1 MGSENNKFNFKDKLS
16 LTVPFMAS
24 ASNSKS
30 NQVSVS
36 QPPPPPFHDP
46 AMNNQTC
53 FGTVHAAASSSSF
66 PPPENFMNKDNVNA
80 EAYDVGELD
89 QAFLHFLNLQAQD
102 PSSSQDQQNYGMRLP
117 NTLNMFPSEP
127 MHVNPS
133 PTARS
138 SSPSMELSNPKNKAL
153 LASALASEP
162 LKLEGSGSGCESRR
176 SSTSSGGGR
185 DESGTLNAKTLRR
198 LAQNRE
204 AARKCRIRKKA
215 YIQQLEA
222 SRIKLIQLEQQ
233 VELAQARGVRI
244 TENGNVVGVGHGH
257 PLSLTKIT
265 PEGAAFD
272 VEYAR
277 WIEEEHRIICQL
289 RNAVDDLMLSENEL
303 KRYVD
308 ACFAHYAQMTH
319 LNSMVAKSD
328 VLHLVSGM
336 CWTPVERCFIWI
348 GGFRP
353 SHLLKVIMSQL
364 ELLTEQQMLGMIALQ
379 QSTQEAE
386 EALSQG
392 METLHHTISDIISS
406 DVLFYPSNLASC
418 MAQMAGAITN
428 LYTLETFVR
437 QADNLRIQTIQ
448 RLYHILTVVQ
458 VARCFLIIT
467 DFFHR
472 LRTLSALWLGRPRQ
486 G

>member
-1 MGSENNKFNFKDKLS
+1 
-16 LTVPFMAS
+16 
-24 ASNSKS
+24 
-30 NQVSVS
+30 
-36 QPPPPPFHDP
+36 
-46 AMNNQTC
+46 MNNQTC
-53 FGTVHAAASSSSF
+53 FGAVQAAGPSSF
-66 PPPENFMNKDNVNA
+66 AHPENLMNKDNVNA

-153 LASALASEP
+153 LASAFASEP
-162 LKLEGSGSGCESRR
+162 LKLEGSGSGSESRR

-185 DESGTLNAKTLRR
+185 DESGTLNA
-198 LAQNRE
+198 
-204 AARKCRIRKKA
+204 KA

-233 VELAQARGVRI
+233 VELAQARVQ
-244 TENGNVVGVGHGH
+244 
-257 PLSLTKIT
+257 
-265 PEGAAFD
+265 GAAFD

-308 ACFAHYAQMTH
+308 ACFAHYAQITH

-448 RLYHILTVVQ
+448 RLYYILTVVQ

>member
-16 LTVPFMAS
+16 LRVPFMAT

-36 QPPPPPFHDP
+36 QPPPPPSFHDP

-102 PSSSQDQQNYGMRLP
+102 PSSSQDQQ
-117 NTLNMFPSEP
+117 
-127 MHVNPS
+127 
-133 PTARS
+133 
-138 SSPSMELSNPKNKAL
+138 
-153 LASALASEP
+153 
-162 LKLEGSGSGCESRR
+162 
-176 SSTSSGGGR
+176 
-185 DESGTLNAKTLRR
+185 
-198 LAQNRE
+198 
-204 AARKCRIRKKA
+204 
-215 YIQQLEA
+215 
-222 SRIKLIQLEQQ
+222 
-233 VELAQARGVRI
+233 
-244 TENGNVVGVGHGH
+244 
-257 PLSLTKIT
+257 
-265 PEGAAFD
+265 GAAFD

-308 ACFAHYAQMTH
+308 ACFAHYAQITH

-437 QADNLRIQTIQ
+437 QMTYNCLMTDMKVYFQP
-448 RLYHILTVVQ
+448 RL
-458 VARCFLIIT
+458 AKIIT
-467 DFFHR
+467 LDSQPVDNQLGDMQQEDSQQVDSQKLDIPELEVVVEHKADHMLEQDIRRWVGTADQAATFAELEELTSVEDQISRLSCPSQPCVASITFIKISIHVSEQVDTR
-472 LRTLSALWLGRPRQ
+472 LR
-486 G
+486 